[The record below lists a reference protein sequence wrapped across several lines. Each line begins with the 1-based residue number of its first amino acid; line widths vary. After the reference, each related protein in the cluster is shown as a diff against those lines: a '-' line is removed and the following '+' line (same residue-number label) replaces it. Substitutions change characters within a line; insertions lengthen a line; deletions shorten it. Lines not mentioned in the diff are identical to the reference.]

1 MATGKMPADWLEYV
15 ARLERDIK
23 KTPSP
28 RRRLQPKVTR
38 HQSGRQRAAFSQ
50 TRSYVRASYNED
62 GTPTPVRKDEEGLTR
77 NLLLPNWSTGKATGS
92 R

>member
-1 MATGKMPADWLEYV
+1 MSKGKMPADWLEYV
-15 ARLERDIK
+15 AKLERDIK
-23 KTPSP
+23 KTPTP

-50 TRSYVRASYNED
+50 TRSFTRASYNLD
-62 GTPTPVRKDEEGLTR
+62 ATPTPIRANEDGLTR
-77 NLLLPNWSTGKATGS
+77 NLELPNWSTGKATDS